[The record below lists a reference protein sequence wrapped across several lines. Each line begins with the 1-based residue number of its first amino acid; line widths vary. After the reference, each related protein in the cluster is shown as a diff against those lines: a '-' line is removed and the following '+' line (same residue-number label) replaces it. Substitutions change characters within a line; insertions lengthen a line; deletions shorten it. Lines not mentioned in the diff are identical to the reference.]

1 MTSVNFLATFLA
13 DIGVKAS
20 RTDTALDF
28 HSLFE
33 DLNPTLQ
40 CVSRTKAKNQ
50 FATLADSDEITVVT
64 SHNRIEEAV
73 VLIRASV
80 LAELLETVAR
90 AAVRKTSRRPLM
102 ARLDGLK
109 PVPAGHEHV
118 QVRLNS
124 GQRSHRLHVE
134 PELDA
139 IR

>member
-1 MTSVNFLATFLA
+1 MANVNFLATFLS
-13 DIGVKAS
+13 DVGVKAS
-20 RTDTALDF
+20 GTDPAFDF

-33 DLNPTLQ
+33 DLNHPLQ
-40 CVSRTKAKNQ
+40 HVSRTRAKNQ
-50 FATLADSDEITVVT
+50 FSSLADSDEITVVT

-118 QVRLNS
+118 QVRLNT
-124 GQRSHRLHVE
+124 GQRSHRLHVD

-139 IR
+139 TR